1 MFVELDSKVEIA
13 PKVIVSPF
21 LEKKKENL
29 KFARFFKG
37 AMVVRKHIVN
47 QLI

>member
-13 PKVIVSPF
+13 PKVTIPPF
-21 LEKKKENL
+21 LQKKKENL
-29 KFARFFKG
+29 KFLGFFKG

-47 QLI
+47 